1 LNSQL
6 LFDGETRLHPPKIT
20 RVKICCIGSVEEMQM
35 AVRFG
40 ASAVGLVSSMP
51 SGPGII
57 SEEAIAGIAAQVP
70 PGVDSFLLTCAQD
83 AGAVIN
89 QHRRCKTSVIQLCD
103 RMSADSYEVLTRE
116 LSGIRIVQ
124 VIHVTGPES
133 LQEAIEISPHVHALL
148 LDSGRLTGPVKELGG
163 TGRTHDW
170 SVSSKICESVNVPVF
185 LAGGLRPDNVGQA
198 IRQVGP
204 FGVDLCSGV
213 RKDGRLDDTKLS
225 QFFRNV
231 SGAANQA

>member
-1 LNSQL
+1 M
-6 LFDGETRLHPPKIT
+6 E
-20 RVKICCIGSVEEMQM
+20 M

-57 SEEAIAGIAAQVP
+57 SEEAIAEIASQVP

-83 AGAVIN
+83 VGVAIH

-103 RMSADSYEVLTRE
+103 RMPAGSHEVLIRE
-116 LSGIRIVQ
+116 LHGIRIVQ
-124 VIHVTGPES
+124 VIHVTGTES

-148 LDSGRLTGPVKELGG
+148 LDSGRVTGPVKELGG

-170 SVSSKICESVNVPVF
+170 SVSRQICESVNVPVF
-185 LAGGLRPDNVGQA
+185 LAGGLRAENVVEA
-198 IRQVGP
+198 ISQVGP
-204 FGVDLCSGV
+204 FALDLCNGV
-213 RKDGRLDDTKLS
+213 RTEGRLDEAKLS

-231 SGAANQA
+231 LSAANPV

>member
-1 LNSQL
+1 
-6 LFDGETRLHPPKIT
+6 LFDEETRLHPSEIT

-57 SEEAIAGIAAQVP
+57 SEEAIAEIAAQVP

-83 AGAVIN
+83 AAAVID
-89 QHRRCKTSVIQLCD
+89 QHRLCKTSVIQLCD
-103 RMSADSYEVLTRE
+103 RMPVDSYEGLTRE
-116 LSGIRIVQ
+116 LEGVRIVQ

-170 SVSSKICESVNVPVF
+170 SVSRKICESVNVPVF
-185 LAGGLRPDNVGQA
+185 LAGGLRPDNVAEA

-213 RKDGRLDDTKLS
+213 RTEGRLDGTKLS
-225 QFFRNV
+225 QFFPNV
-231 SGAANQA
+231 SSAANQA

>member
-1 LNSQL
+1 
-6 LFDGETRLHPPKIT
+6 LFDEETRLRPPKIT
-20 RVKICCIGSVEEMQM
+20 RVKICCIASVEEMQM

-57 SEEAIAGIAAQVP
+57 SEEAIAEIAAHVP

-83 AGAVIN
+83 AASVID
-89 QHRRCKTSVIQLCD
+89 QHRRCRTSVIQLCD
-103 RMSADSYEVLTRE
+103 RMAEGSYEVLTRE
-116 LSGIRIVQ
+116 LEGVRTVQ

-148 LDSGRLTGPVKELGG
+148 LDSGRLTGRVKELGG

-170 SVSSKICESVNVPVF
+170 SVSRQICKSVNVPVF
-185 LAGGLRPDNVGQA
+185 LAGGLRPENVAEA

-204 FGVDLCSGV
+204 FGLDLCSGV
-213 RKDGRLDDTKLS
+213 RTDGRLDETKLS
-225 QFFRNV
+225 EFVRNV
-231 SGAANQA
+231 SFAANPA

>member
-1 LNSQL
+1 M
-6 LFDGETRLHPPKIT
+6 E
-20 RVKICCIGSVEEMQM
+20 M

-51 SGPGII
+51 TGPGVI
-57 SEEAIAGIAAQVP
+57 SEKAIAEIAAQVP

-83 AGAVIN
+83 AAAVID

-103 RMSADSYEVLTRE
+103 RMAPGSYEVLTRE
-116 LSGIRIVQ
+116 LDGVRIVQ

-133 LQEAIEISPHVHALL
+133 LEEAIEISPHVHGLL

-170 SVSSKICESVNVPVF
+170 GVSRQIRESLNVPVF
-185 LAGGLRPDNVGQA
+185 LAGGLRPGNVTEA
-198 IRQVGP
+198 ISQVGP
-204 FGVDLCSGV
+204 FALDLCSGV
-213 RKDGRLDDTKLS
+213 RTDGRLDETKLS

-231 SGAANQA
+231 SLAANRA